1 MTESTV
7 RHPGAVSLGSEGPT
21 PLAATAYT
29 EAQTMSIGPSV
40 DLSEALLLAHEL
52 GDRLGTP
59 GGGRT
64 REVWEVLASL
74 GAADLTVARAAE
86 PHLDALA
93 ILDEARRAG
102 ETDSSAADGDGSFG
116 VYAAEGPGVRLAAQR
131 HDDAWRLTGT
141 KPWCSLAGQV
151 SHALVTAWVDD
162 TDRGLFLVD
171 LSAAGVEVQES
182 GWVSRGLSQV
192 TSVPVR
198 FADVP
203 AVPVGGAGWYL
214 RRSGF
219 AWGGIG
225 VAAVW
230 YGGAVGVARR
240 LSSQAT
246 RREPDQIGLA
256 HLGHVDAALHRAR
269 VCLAEAADQVD
280 AGRADGAEGHLLALR
295 VRQVVADTAEE
306 VLAQVAHGLGPGPLA
321 LEEEHA
327 RRVAD
332 LSVYVRQHHAQRD
345 AAALGRA
352 VLDSGSSW

>member
-1 MTESTV
+1 MTESAT
-7 RHPGAVSLGSEGPT
+7 RDRGAVTLGTEGPS
-21 PLAATAYT
+21 PLAVSAYADART
-29 EAQTMSIGPSV
+29 LAAGPSV
-40 DLSEALLLAHEL
+40 DLAGALPLAHDL
-52 GDRLGTP
+52 GHRLGTP

-64 REVWEVLASL
+64 RELWEVLASL

-93 ILDEARRAG
+93 ILDEARRGG
-102 ETDSSAADGDGSFG
+102 ETGPPSAAEGGTFG
-116 VYAAEGPGVRLAAQR
+116 VYAAEGPGVRLAASC
-131 HDDAWRLTGT
+131 HDGGWRLTGT
-141 KPWCSLAGQV
+141 KPWCSLAARV
-151 SHALVTAWVDD
+151 SHALVTAWIDD

-171 LSAAGVEVQES
+171 LSVAGVEVEES
-182 GWVSRGLSQV
+182 GWISRGLSQV

-203 AVPVGGAGWYL
+203 AVPIGGPGWYL

-219 AWGGIG
+219 AWGGMG

-240 LSSQAT
+240 LGTQAT

-269 VCLAEAADQVD
+269 TCLAEAAAQVD
-280 AGRADGAEGHLLALR
+280 AGRADGAQGNLLALR
-295 VRQVVADTAEE
+295 VRQVVADTAED
-306 VLAQVAHGLGPGPLA
+306 VLAQVARGLGPGPLA

-332 LSVYVRQHHAQRD
+332 LSVYVRQHHAERD

-352 VLDSGSSW
+352 VLDGGTPW

>member
-1 MTESTV
+1 MTESEA
-7 RHPGAVSLGSEGPT
+7 RHAGAPALGTEGPS
-21 PLAATAYT
+21 PLAASAYDD
-29 EAQTMSIGPSV
+29 ARRMSTGPTV
-40 DLSEALLLAHEL
+40 DLAGALLLAHDL

-64 REVWEVLASL
+64 RELWEVLASL

-93 ILDEARRAG
+93 ILDEARRGG
-102 ETDSSAADGDGSFG
+102 ETASSDAASGDTFG
-116 VYAAEGPGVRLAAQR
+116 VYAAEGPGVRLAARR
-131 HDDAWRLTGT
+131 HDGEWRLTGT
-141 KPWCSLAGQV
+141 KPWCSLAGLV

-162 TDRGLFLVD
+162 TSRGLFLVD
-171 LSAAGVEVQES
+171 LSSAGVEVQES
-182 GWVSRGLSQV
+182 GWISRGLSEV
-192 TSVPVR
+192 TSVPVD
-198 FADVP
+198 FVDVP
-203 AVPVGGAGWYL
+203 AVPIGGSGWYL

-269 VCLAEAADQVD
+269 ACLAEAADQMD
-280 AGRADGAEGHLLALR
+280 TGRADGAEGNLLALR
-295 VRQVVADTAEE
+295 VRQVVAETAEE
-306 VLAQVAHGLGPGPLA
+306 VLAQVARGLGPGPLA

-332 LSVYVRQHHAQRD
+332 LAVYVRQHHAERD

-352 VLDSGSSW
+352 ILDSGTAW